1 MLEFIKMFGVGVLY
15 TLLSPFIAA
24 LFALFLVYALVNYLV
39 CEIINLS
46 GYFMGKRFTAET
58 KLEKDFEKKKKL
70 EEAGVSV
77 EVEAEESIVEDGDFN
92 V

>member
-1 MLEFIKMFGVGVLY
+1 MLEFIKMFGIGVLY

-24 LFALFLVYALVNYLV
+24 VFALFLVYALVNYFV

-46 GYFMGKRFTAET
+46 GYFMGKKFTAET

-70 EEAGVSV
+70 SEDESSGI
-77 EVEAEESIVEDGDFN
+77 ETDESIVEDGDFN